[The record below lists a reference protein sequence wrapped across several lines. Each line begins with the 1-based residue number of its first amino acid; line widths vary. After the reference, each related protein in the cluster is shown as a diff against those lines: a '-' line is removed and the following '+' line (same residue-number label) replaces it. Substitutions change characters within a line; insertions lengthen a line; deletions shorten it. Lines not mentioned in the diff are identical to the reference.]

1 MANYTQLIKTINDNI
16 KANGNQEI
24 TGPKLNSVLNL
35 MVNVMKEAD
44 GKSVA
49 SESVRQIASLTQ
61 QEYDALETKDE
72 NTMYVIVEGTGDASE

>member
-35 MVNVMKEAD
+35 MVNVMEEAD

-49 SESVRQIASLTQ
+49 SETVRQIASLTQ

>member
-24 TGPKLNSVLNL
+24 TGPILNSVLNL
-35 MVNVMKEAD
+35 MVNVMEEAD

-49 SESVRQIASLTQ
+49 SETVRQIASLTQ

-72 NTMYVIVEGTGDASE
+72 STMYVIVEGTGNASE

>member
-1 MANYTQLIKTINDNI
+1 MANYSSLISAINAAI
-16 KANGNQEI
+16 KQNGNQEI
-24 TGPKLNSVLNL
+24 TGPMLNSVLNL
-35 MVNVMKEAD
+35 MVNVMEEAD

-49 SESVRQIASLTQ
+49 SETVRQIASLTQ